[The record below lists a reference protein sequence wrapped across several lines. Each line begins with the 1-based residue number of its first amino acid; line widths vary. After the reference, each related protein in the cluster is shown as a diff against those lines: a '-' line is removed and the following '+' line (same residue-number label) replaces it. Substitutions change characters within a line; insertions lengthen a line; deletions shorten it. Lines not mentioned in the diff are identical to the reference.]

1 MPEMPLPEGH
11 IVNPGAA
18 PFFDDALLIALLRSI
33 LGPSTTLCGYRVALR
48 REDYA
53 VVIASLAAPAQD
65 VVVKLAGPRAPIACP
80 FDRTAV
86 IATLVRRH
94 TPVPT
99 FEVLAADISYRTWP
113 WRYLVTTHI
122 PGTVW
127 REVRAQVAADARHRA
142 YRDLGQAVARL
153 HGIGFPAFGEI
164 GVDGKIQPGAAVR
177 DVPVQG
183 APLCEAL
190 VQRAARRVADS
201 RHNAIFSAVVH
212 ERAALFDG
220 VAEATLCHEDLNPS
234 NILLRLDEEGAWRL
248 AAILDFDSAWAGSP
262 ESDLARLE
270 LWRGMAGEGF
280 RAAYEEVR
288 PIAGG
293 YEARR
298 PIYQLLWCL
307 EYASRSP
314 LHAADTARV
323 CAELDIPPIAFS

>member
-1 MPEMPLPEGH
+1 MPIPEGYVM
-11 IVNPGAA
+11 IPGAT
-18 PFFDDALLIALLRSI
+18 PLFDDALLIALLRSI
-33 LGPSTTLCGYRVALR
+33 LGPSTGLSGYRVALQ

-80 FDRTAV
+80 FDRTAT
-86 IATLVRRH
+86 IAALVRRH
-94 TPVPT
+94 TLVPT
-99 FEVLAADISYRTWP
+99 FEVLAADVSYRTWP

-127 REVRAQVAADARHRA
+127 TEVRAQVAADTNHRA

-153 HGIGFPAFGEI
+153 HSIGFPAFGEI
-164 GVDGKIQPGAAVR
+164 GVDGKIQPDAAVR
-177 DVPVQG
+177 DVPVQE

-201 RHNAIFSAVVH
+201 RHNAIFSTVVH

-220 VAEATLCHEDLNPS
+220 VGEATLCHEDLNPS
-234 NILLRLDEEGAWRL
+234 NILLRPDEEGAWRL

-262 ESDLARLE
+262 ESDIARLE

-314 LHAADTARV
+314 LHAADTVRV